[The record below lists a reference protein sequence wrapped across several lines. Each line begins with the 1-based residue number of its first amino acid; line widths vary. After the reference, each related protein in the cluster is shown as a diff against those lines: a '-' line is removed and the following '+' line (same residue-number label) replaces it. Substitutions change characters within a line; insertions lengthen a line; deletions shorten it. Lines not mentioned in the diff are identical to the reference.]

1 MRISDEKIE
10 EVRSASDIVD
20 VIAQYVQ
27 LKKRGKSYVGRCP
40 FHQEKT
46 PSFTVS
52 QEKQVYH
59 CFGCGAGG
67 NVFGFVMQYEKVEFV
82 EAVRSLADRAGIV
95 IPTGRV
101 DDPGT
106 GEFEAL
112 YAAVRAAG
120 VYFHENL
127 VQAVEGRLG
136 LEYLKH
142 RGIADETIRKFG
154 LGYSLNGWDG
164 LMKQA
169 QKQGLDLDVLD
180 RAGLLVR
187 RDDGSG
193 YYDRFRGRIMIP
205 IFQPSGRTI
214 AFGARKLRE
223 DDPLGKYI
231 NSPETPIYSK
241 SAVLYGLSHTKDAI
255 RERSSAILVEGY
267 LDLLSLFQAGVQN
280 VVASSGTALTPDQVR
295 LIGRYARSVT
305 IVYDADSAGSKAAM
319 RGVDIVLEGG
329 LDVNVVE
336 LPGGEDPDSYVRK
349 EGGRA
354 FEGMVEHSVS
364 FLEFKTALYEREG
377 LFRTPEGKAKAVRS
391 IVETVARI
399 GDELKRAFFIKRL
412 AERFG
417 LYESMLIRELES
429 TLSKERKAVRSGA
442 GGGAAAQGGPGIAHQ
457 GSGLPAPGP
466 QASGAAAGPLP
477 AAERD
482 LLRAILEQGRPM
494 SEYVFSRIPPAS
506 FSHPQARAL
515 AERLSQEGEGEWDV
529 TTILDRIADEPLRR
543 LVADL
548 VMSRHDISKGW
559 SEHGVAPR
567 EADPADV
574 VRASIFTLRIQDI
587 DRRLRNELAVL
598 QAAEGRGETLGE
610 HHGRIAALQQEKRA
624 LVAEREGGAR

>member
-20 VIAQYVQ
+20 VISAYVPM
-27 LKKRGKSYVGRCP
+27 KKRGKSYVGRCP

-52 QEKQVYH
+52 AEKQVYH

-67 NVFGFVMQYEKVEFV
+67 NVFGFVMQFEKVSFV
-82 EAVRSLADRAGIV
+82 EAVRSLAERAGIV
-95 IPTGRV
+95 IPTGRP
-101 DDPGT
+101 DDPGS
-106 GEFEAL
+106 GEYEAL
-112 YAAVRAAG
+112 YSAARSAG

-127 VQAVEGRLG
+127 VQTVEGRLG

-142 RGIADETIRKFG
+142 RGLADETIRKFG

-164 LMKQA
+164 LVKQA

-187 RDDGSG
+187 RDDGTG

-205 IFQPSGRTI
+205 IFLPSGRTI

-231 NSPETPIYSK
+231 NSPETPIYNK
-241 SAVLYGLSHTKDAI
+241 SAVLYGLSHSKEAI
-255 RERSSAILVEGY
+255 REKSFAILVEGY
-267 LDLLSLFQAGVQN
+267 LDLLSLFQAGVQH

-295 LIGRYARSVT
+295 LVGRYARSVT

-319 RGVDIVLEGG
+319 RGVDLVLEGG

-336 LPGGEDPDSYVRK
+336 LPGGEDPDSFVRK
-349 EGGRA
+349 EGGQA
-354 FEGMVEHSVS
+354 FEGLLERSTS
-364 FLEFKTALYEREG
+364 FLEFKAALFEREG
-377 LFRTPEGKAKAVRS
+377 LFRTPEGKTRAVRS

-417 LYESMLIRELES
+417 LYESLLNRELEA
-429 TLSKERKAVRSGA
+429 TLSKERKPVR
-442 GGGAAAQGGPGIAHQ
+442 GGAA
-457 GSGLPAPGP
+457 GSPSTGR
-466 QASGAAAGPLP
+466 SDHGALATAAVPAGPLP

-482 LLRAILEQGRPM
+482 LLRVILEEGKPM
-494 SEYVFSRIPPAS
+494 AEYVFSRIPPGS

-515 AERLSQEGEGEWDV
+515 AERLVGKDAADWDV
-529 TTILDRIADEPLRR
+529 TTLLDHIDDDAVRR
-543 LVADL
+543 LVTDL
-548 VMSRHDISKGW
+548 VMTRYDISKGW
-559 SEHGVAPR
+559 SEHGEPPR
-567 EADPADV
+567 EADPARV
-574 VRASIFTLRIQDI
+574 VQASILTLRMQDI
-587 DRRLRNELAVL
+587 DRRLRNELVLL
-598 QAAEGRGETLGE
+598 QAAEDRGEALDE
-610 HHGRIAALQQEKRA
+610 YHDRIAALQQEKRTMA
-624 LVAEREGGAR
+624 AERDSNAR

>member
-20 VIAQYVQ
+20 VISAYVP

-52 QEKQVYH
+52 AEKQVYH

-67 NVFGFVMQYEKVEFV
+67 NVFGFVMQFEKVSFV
-82 EAVRSLADRAGIV
+82 EAVRSLAERAGIV
-95 IPTGRV
+95 IPTGRP
-101 DDPGT
+101 DDPAS
-106 GEFEAL
+106 GEYEAL
-112 YAAVRAAG
+112 YSAARSAG

-127 VQAVEGRLG
+127 VQTVEGRLG

-142 RGIADETIRKFG
+142 RGLVDETIRKFG
-154 LGYSLNGWDG
+154 LGYSMNGWDG
-164 LMKQA
+164 LVKQA
-169 QKQGLDLDVLD
+169 QKQGLDPDVLD

-187 RDDGSG
+187 RDDGTG
-193 YYDRFRGRIMIP
+193 FYDRFRGRIMIP
-205 IFQPSGRTI
+205 IFLPSGRTI

-231 NSPETPIYSK
+231 NSPETPIYNK
-241 SAVLYGLSHTKDAI
+241 SAVLYGLSHSKEAI
-255 RERSSAILVEGY
+255 RERSFAILVEGY

-295 LIGRYARSVT
+295 LVGRYARSVT

-319 RGVDIVLEGG
+319 RGVDLVLEGG

-336 LPGGEDPDSYVRK
+336 LPGGEDPDSFVRK
-349 EGGRA
+349 EGGEA
-354 FEGMVEHSVS
+354 FEGLLERSTS
-364 FLEFKTALYEREG
+364 FLEFKAAMFEREG
-377 LFRTPEGKAKAVRS
+377 LFRTPEGKTRAVRS

-417 LYESMLIRELES
+417 LYESLLHRELEA
-429 TLSKERKAVRSGA
+429 TLTRERRVVR
-442 GGGAAAQGGPGIAHQ
+442 GGAVGSAPPGQLERGAPAA
-457 GSGLPAPGP
+457 STAPE
-466 QASGAAAGPLP
+466 GPLP

-482 LLRAILEQGRPM
+482 LLRVILEQGRPM
-494 SEYVFSRIPPAS
+494 AEYVFSRIPPGS

-515 AERLSQEGEGEWDV
+515 AERLGDKQAADWDV
-529 TTILDRIADEPLRR
+529 TTLLDHIDEEPLRR
-543 LVADL
+543 LVTDL
-548 VMSRHDISKGW
+548 VMSRYDISKGW
-559 SEHGVAPR
+559 SAQGVAPR
-567 EADPADV
+567 EADPSDV
-574 VRASIFTLRIQDI
+574 ARASIFTLRMQDL
-587 DRRLRNELAVL
+587 DRRLRSELTLL
-598 QAAEGRGETLGE
+598 QAAEDRGESLDQ
-610 HHGRIAALQQEKRA
+610 HHGRIAALQQEKRRLA
-624 LVAEREGGAR
+624 SEREGSAH

>member
-1 MRISDEKIE
+1 MRISDDKIE

-20 VIAQYVQ
+20 VISAYVQ
-27 LKKRGKSYVGRCP
+27 LKKRGKSFVGRCP

-52 QEKQVYH
+52 PEKQVYH

-67 NVFGFVMQYEKVEFV
+67 NVFGFVMQFEKVSFV
-82 EAVRSLADRAGIV
+82 EAVRSLAERAGIV
-95 IPTGRV
+95 IPTGKS
-101 DDPGT
+101 DDPGA

-112 YAAVRAAG
+112 YSAVRTAA

-142 RGIADETIRKFG
+142 RGLADETMRKFG

-164 LMKQA
+164 LVNQA
-169 QKQGLDLDVLD
+169 RKQGLDLDVLD

-205 IFQPSGRTI
+205 IFLPSGRTI

-231 NSPETPIYSK
+231 NSPETPIYNK
-241 SAVLYGLSHTKDAI
+241 SAVLYGLSHSKEAI
-255 RERSSAILVEGY
+255 RERSFAVLVEGY
-267 LDLLSLFQAGVQN
+267 LDLLSLFQAGIQN

-295 LIGRYARSVT
+295 LISRYARSVT

-336 LPGGEDPDSYVRK
+336 LPAGEDPDSYVRK
-349 EGGRA
+349 EGGAA
-354 FEGMVEHSVS
+354 FEGMLERSTS
-364 FLEFKTALYEREG
+364 FLEFKAGLFEREG
-377 LFRTPEGKAKAVRS
+377 LFRTPEGKTRAVRS
-391 IVETVARI
+391 IVETVSKI

-417 LYESMLIRELES
+417 LYESLLLRELEA
-429 TLSKERKAVRSGA
+429 TLSRERKAVRSGGTGAAPQGRPERGTPAA
-442 GGGAAAQGGPGIAHQ
+442 GGSQTGTAD
-457 GSGLPAPGP
+457 
-466 QASGAAAGPLP
+466 AGPLP
-477 AAERD
+477 TPERD
-482 LLRAILEQGRPM
+482 LLRVILERGRPM
-494 SEYVFSRIPPAS
+494 AEYVFSHIPPGS
-506 FSHPQARAL
+506 FSHPHARAL
-515 AERLSQEGEGEWDV
+515 AERIAGEGANDWDV
-529 TTILDRIADEPLRR
+529 TTMLDRIDDEPVRR

-548 VMSRHDISKGW
+548 VMAKYDISKGW
-559 SEHGVAPR
+559 TEQGVAPQ

-574 VRASIFTLRIQDI
+574 ARASIYTLRIQDI
-587 DRRLRNELAVL
+587 DRRLRGELALL
-598 QAAEGRGETLGE
+598 QAAEDRGEALDE
-610 HHGRIAALQQEKRA
+610 HHERIAALQQQKRV
-624 LVAEREGGAR
+624 LTAEREGGAR

>member
-1 MRISDEKIE
+1 MRIPDEKIE

-20 VIAQYVQ
+20 VISAYVS

-52 QEKQVYH
+52 PEKQVYH

-67 NVFGFVMQYEKVEFV
+67 NVFGFVMQFEKVTFV
-82 EAVRSLADRAGIV
+82 EAVRSLAERAGIV
-95 IPTGRV
+95 IPTGRP
-101 DDPGT
+101 DDPGA
-106 GEFEAL
+106 GEYEAL
-112 YAAVRAAG
+112 YAAVRSAG
-120 VYFHENL
+120 VHFHENL
-127 VQAVEGRLG
+127 VQTVEGRLG

-142 RGIADETIRKFG
+142 RGLVDETIRKFG

-164 LMKQA
+164 LVKLA
-169 QKQGLDLDVLD
+169 QKQGLDLEVLD
-180 RAGLLVR
+180 RAGLLIR
-187 RDDGSG
+187 RDDGTG

-205 IFQPSGRTI
+205 IFLPSGRTI

-241 SAVLYGLSHTKDAI
+241 SAVLYGLSHTKESI
-255 RERSSAILVEGY
+255 RERSFAVLVEGY

-295 LIGRYARSVT
+295 LIGRYTRSVT

-349 EGGRA
+349 EGGPA
-354 FEGMVEHSVS
+354 FEEMLQRSTS
-364 FLEFKTALYEREG
+364 FLEFKAALFEREG
-377 LFRTPEGKAKAVRS
+377 LFRTPEGKTRAVRS

-417 LYESMLIRELES
+417 LYESLLQRELEG
-429 TLSKERKAVRSGA
+429 TLARERRGAQGGA
-442 GGGAAAQGGPGIAHQ
+442 GGSSPKAGAAVSTGAPKA
-457 GSGLPAPGP
+457 GSP
-466 QASGAAAGPLP
+466 AAGPLP

-482 LLRAILEQGRPM
+482 LLRVVLEQGKPM
-494 SEYVFSRIPPAS
+494 ADYVFSRIPPGS
-506 FSHPQARAL
+506 FTHPHARAL
-515 AERLSQEGEGEWDV
+515 AERLSMEQAAGWDV
-529 TTILDRIADEPLRR
+529 TSFLDHIDDDSVRR
-543 LVADL
+543 LVTDL
-548 VMSRHDISKGW
+548 VMSRYDISRGW
-559 SEHGVAPR
+559 SDHGVAPR

-574 VRASIFTLRIQDI
+574 VRASILTLRMQDI
-587 DRRLRNELAVL
+587 DRRLRGELALL
-598 QAAEGRGETLGE
+598 QAAEDRGESLDE
-610 HHGRIAALQQEKRA
+610 HHERIAALQQEKRTLA
-624 LVAEREGGAR
+624 AEREAGAH